1 MGADDG
7 DDGSMMMT
15 MMIMVMGMLFMHT
28 ERPSELEN
36 GRASEEVRGKC
47 ERVQRSVGY
56 VKVWKQWFQRI
67 MQISIVF
74 V

>member
-7 DDGSMMMT
+7 DDRSMMMT

-28 ERPSELEN
+28 QRDPANS
-36 GRASEEVRGKC
+36 RMEEVRGKC

-67 MQISIVF
+67 MQIYIVF
-74 V
+74 I